1 MFGKKSKSGDDSEK
15 SDAISEKSSETKIQD
30 DSERPA
36 PKPVPQMDFDP
47 EFSPTCIIDLKKV
60 VHSIHES
67 KGGETPKK
75 AKNLDVGSS
84 PSQLLDAIVEEAH
97 LLRQSGAEPEMITPI
112 LMSKLG
118 YKPDTIFGK
127 AANDISILAGELA
140 DQPTYHNPQHITEVI
155 LAAFSLG
162 LREHLPNERMAE
174 LIIASAA
181 HDLGHTGGINDHPYA
196 LETRSYEIGY
206 PVMVKAGM
214 TPEQI
219 ERIGQ
224 MILATDF
231 MHGVPVVRE
240 NYTHLKEAGEPADSE
255 AMMLAAQCLILT
267 EADILFSC
275 FSETYNELLSDL
287 LSVEWKKGRALSFD
301 ERIGFLSSVQF
312 ISDAA
317 TQLGLDE
324 RRIEIIESLKKKSQE
339 DTLPEEDA
347 ES

>member
-1 MFGKKSKSGDDSEK
+1 MFGRKSKKE
-15 SDAISEKSSETKIQD
+15 EVPETPVEPPPETPQVP
-30 DSERPA
+30 ERPVPKPA
-36 PKPVPQMDFDP
+36 PKMNFDP

-67 KGGETPKK
+67 KGKAPPVYPK
-75 AKNLDVGSS
+75 SSPITS

-112 LMSKLG
+112 LMQKLN
-118 YKPDTIFGK
+118 YDESTVFGR
-127 AANDISILAGELA
+127 AANDISVLAGELA

-162 LREHLPNERMAE
+162 LREHLPNDRLAE
-174 LIIASAA
+174 LVIAAAA
-181 HDLGHTGGINDHPYA
+181 HDLGHTGGVNEHPYA

-206 PVMVKAGM
+206 PVMVEAGM

-231 MHGVPVVRE
+231 MNGVPVVRE
-240 NYTHLKEAGEPADSE
+240 NYSHLKESGEANDSE

-287 LSVEWKKGRALSFD
+287 LSVEWKKGRSLSFD
-301 ERIGFLSSVQF
+301 ERIGFLSSVKF

-317 TQLGLDE
+317 TQLGLEE
-324 RRIEIIESLKKKSQE
+324 RRLEIIESLKKKSSQTIAYPPK
-339 DTLPEEDA
+339 D
-347 ES
+347 SS

>member
-1 MFGKKSKSGDDSEK
+1 
-15 SDAISEKSSETKIQD
+15 
-30 DSERPA
+30 
-36 PKPVPQMDFDP
+36 
-47 EFSPTCIIDLKKV
+47 
-60 VHSIHES
+60 
-67 KGGETPKK
+67 
-75 AKNLDVGSS
+75 
-84 PSQLLDAIVEEAH
+84 
-97 LLRQSGAEPEMITPI
+97 
-112 LMSKLG
+112 
-118 YKPDTIFGK
+118 
-127 AANDISILAGELA
+127 
-140 DQPTYHNPQHITEVI
+140 
-155 LAAFSLG
+155 
-162 LREHLPNERMAE
+162 MAE

-206 PVMVKAGM
+206 PVMVEAGM

-231 MHGVPVVRE
+231 MNGVPVVRE
-240 NYTHLKEAGEPADSE
+240 NYTHLKESGEPENSE

-287 LSVEWKKGRALSFD
+287 LSVEWEKGRSLSYD
-301 ERIGFLSSVQF
+301 ERIGFLSSVKF

-324 RRIEIIESLKKKSQE
+324 RRLEIIESLQKKSSQQIPIPPKQE
-339 DTLPEEDA
+339 K
-347 ES
+347 